1 VLKILW
7 QLTVLPTGGAWQR
20 RSSRPGRR
28 QPPSRH
34 QTSMPGNAAWVYCIL
49 GNAYQKLGNISK
61 AIEYHAQDLAI
72 ERGPAVAT

>member
-1 VLKILW
+1 MTARCAADWRGVAAQELAARA
-7 QLTVLPTGGAWQR
+7 VAAAV
-20 RSSRPGRR
+20 
-28 QPPSRH
+28 

-61 AIEYHAQDLAI
+61 AIEHHAQDLAI

>member
-1 VLKILW
+1 
-7 QLTVLPTGGAWQR
+7 
-20 RSSRPGRR
+20 
-28 QPPSRH
+28 
-34 QTSMPGNAAWVYCIL
+34 MPGNAALVYCIL